1 MLMQRSATSCFAG
14 RIAVFLVRPFGEY
27 PAFLILTALLPLFPD
42 IIRFF
47 QNEMS
52 FVLGRNLFYGTLLS
66 LFRAWLLTLPLCL
79 RPRDKRGGES
89 LHSGSPVRSTA
100 HSSYYVSASSPW
112 PKVFC

>member
-1 MLMQRSATSCFAG
+1 MFMQRSATSCFAG
-14 RIAVFLVRPFGEY
+14 RIAGFLVRPFGEY
-27 PAFLILTALLPLFPD
+27 PAFLLLTALLPLFPD

-47 QNEMS
+47 QDEMS

-66 LFRAWLLTLPLCL
+66 LFRAWLLTLP
-79 RPRDKRGGES
+79 PA
-89 LHSGSPVRSTA
+89 RSTA